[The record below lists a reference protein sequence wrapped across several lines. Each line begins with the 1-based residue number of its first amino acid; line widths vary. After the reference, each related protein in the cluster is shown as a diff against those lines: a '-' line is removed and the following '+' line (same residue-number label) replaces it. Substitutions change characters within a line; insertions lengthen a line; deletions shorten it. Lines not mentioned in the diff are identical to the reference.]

1 MIKMDKFLKTL
12 PKLSLLLFFVPVS
25 IALNLLH
32 SSSIVVFLFT
42 ALAILGLASII
53 SKSVE
58 ELSIYSG
65 PVLGGFLSAT
75 FGNFTELII
84 GILALK
90 KGLFTL
96 VRASITGSILGNL
109 LLVMGL
115 SMFLGGLKHKTQK
128 FSRTGANASILMLVV
143 AVVALIMPS
152 FIHYGYGLDSSLNAA
167 MAQTMVEKVSFF
179 VALVLLV
186 IYILSLVFSLKT
198 HRFVYLSEASEAEE
212 KKEVPKWPK
221 SLAFIVLAVVAILVS
236 FESDIFVDAVENM
249 IKVQHIRLSEM
260 FLGVVVIA
268 AIGNAVD
275 GLVAIRMARRNRMN
289 ISFQV
294 AMGASTQVA
303 LLIAPLFVII
313 SALVFKTSFPLV
325 FNVFELLA
333 IFSGVFI
340 AGYSLLDGE
349 SNWFEGAMFLAVY
362 LIAVVVFFFHP

>member
-1 MIKMDKFLKTL
+1 MTAANFLKTL
-12 PKLSLLLFFVPVS
+12 PKLSILLLFVPVS
-25 IALNLLH
+25 IALSLLH
-32 SSSIVVFLFT
+32 SSSIVVFVCT
-42 ALAILGLASII
+42 ALAILGLASLL

-58 ELSIYSG
+58 ELSIYCG

-75 FGNFTELII
+75 FGNFTELVI

-96 VRASITGSILGNL
+96 VSASITGSILGNL

-152 FIHYGYGLDSSLNAA
+152 FIHYGYGLDKSLNLS
-167 MAQTMVEKVSFF
+167 MANTMVDEVSFF

-186 IYILSLVFSLKT
+186 IYVLSLVFSLKT
-198 HRFVYLSEASEAEE
+198 HRFVYLSESSGAEE
-212 KKEVPKWPK
+212 KAEKADWSK
-221 SLAFIVLAVVAILVS
+221 SLSFIALAVVAILVS
-236 FESDIFVDAVENM
+236 FESDIFVDAIESM

-260 FLGVVVIA
+260 FLGVVVVA

-275 GLVAIRMARRNRMN
+275 GLVSIKMARRNKMN

-294 AMGASTQVA
+294 AMGASTQIA
-303 LLIAPLFVII
+303 LLVAPLFVVI
-313 SALVFKTSFPLV
+313 STVVFKNPFPLV